1 MYTAC
6 TYMYVS
12 FVYLLC
18 SFSLYDVHQRVL
30 QYTGQYTIHIRT
42 TFSPLTLL
50 PVCECIRTYVIFE
63 QSTEYCV
70 YVHMYVRMC
79 VCIYAYMYLLLIFVQ
94 DIEQL
99 QYQLEAKRKEVAR
112 LNALLQTSPEQA
124 PPTSSSSPVSTSEQ
138 YDEDMKN
145 KRQKDTS
152 SVVCEQESLCF
163 VDSKGGEDCRTITDC
178 SQLKRTSSRSAS
190 LSPSSD
196 THAVFPRE
204 STPSPLEYRSNK
216 MADQSSHSEQFPD
229 SSPESLADEVSSED
243 DLVDDGGVVSIVELC
258 NGKVLEKRGVLTFV
272 EDYGSQDVC
281 DPVCSNT
288 PSHPLVGS
296 NTIPPHVQCF
306 NTPPHVQCFN
316 TPPQVECFNTIPPLV
331 ERTAGTFV
339 APKEELRPESSGCG
353 SIISTLDCDTNL
365 ANPSV
370 IPSTFK
376 TQIPAENNVSTADI
390 ENGVGSGSECPVQ
403 GVVDTLEVSVI
414 RDSLPLD
421 TQQGAHPQETA
432 TASCSS
438 SLLGRRS
445 SNCVPQP
452 VGRLVTQVGRN
463 KEVELLSNSPTNP
476 AELLSNSPT
485 NPAEM
490 LLNSPPTNPAELL
503 SNSPTNPA
511 EMLLNS
517 PPTNPAELLSNSPT
531 NPTNGGD
538 AGESSRPATLE
549 SSPTVLSET
558 QDVGLVGFSVLSNNS
573 GETHL
578 RRTSDRTAV
587 GSDQTEE
594 SSRTSSASSIPHRSS
609 ENTPSTPGTTDKED
623 GLNGTCDRL
632 EERAT
637 LGGPQSCEGENK
649 PMRRSG
655 LQSTLSFIKEAEKV
669 VDELVSHKDTTTPM
683 CVQEKSIRSSVS
695 EPLAGDCVQTSSSVT
710 ENASLMSR
718 VKEVTSKSRG
728 SKSLPKKRYSDGG
741 PSPSRP
747 VLRPI
752 GGWCSSR
759 KRSKATTPGNSLLE
773 DTPSAH
779 QDTKK
784 TNSKKKFLPEF
795 WQPPSDKKKRLD
807 FINSITTSGPE
818 AANVRSDK
826 RLKERVSTV
835 KPL

>member
-1 MYTAC
+1 M
-6 TYMYVS
+6 
-12 FVYLLC
+12 
-18 SFSLYDVHQRVL
+18 H
-30 QYTGQYTIHIRT
+30 
-42 TFSPLTLL
+42 
-50 PVCECIRTYVIFE
+50 TYVIFE

-70 YVHMYVRMC
+70 CMYIHMYVRMC
-79 VCIYAYMYLLLIFVQ
+79 VCFYAYMYLLLIIVQ

-99 QYQLEAKRKEVAR
+99 QYQLEAKKKEVAR

-145 KRQKDTS
+145 KSQKDTS

-163 VDSKGGEDCRTITDC
+163 VGSKGGEDCRTITDC

-204 STPSPLEYRSNK
+204 STPSQLEYRSNK

-243 DLVDDGGVVSIVELC
+243 DLIDDGGVVSIVELC

-272 EDYGSQDVC
+272 EDYGSQDLC

-296 NTIPPHVQCF
+296 NTTPPHVQCF

-316 TPPQVECFNTIPPLV
+316 TPPHVQCFNTAPHVQCFNTPPQVECFNTIPPPV

-339 APKEELRPESSGCG
+339 APMEELRPESSECG

-376 TQIPAENNVSTADI
+376 TQIPAENNVSTADV
-390 ENGVGSGSECPVQ
+390 ENRELCSVGSGSECPVQ

-421 TQQGAHPQETA
+421 TQQGPHLQETA
-432 TASCSS
+432 TASCSP

-445 SNCVPQP
+445 SNRVPQP
-452 VGRLVTQVGRN
+452 VRRLVTQVGRN
-463 KEVELLSNSPTNP
+463 EEAELLSNSPTNP

-485 NPAEM
+485 NPGEM
-490 LLNSPPTNPAELL
+490 L

-511 EMLLNS
+511 ND
-517 PPTNPAELLSNSPT
+517 
-531 NPTNGGD
+531 GD
-538 AGESSRPATLE
+538 TGESSRPATLE

-558 QDVGLVGFSVLSNNS
+558 QDVGLGGFSVLSNNS

-578 RRTSDRTAV
+578 RRTRDRTAI

-594 SSRTSSASSIPHRSS
+594 SSSTSSASSIPHRSS
-609 ENTPSTPGTTDKED
+609 EKIPSTPGITGKED

-669 VDELVSHKDTTTPM
+669 IDELVSHKDTTSPM
-683 CVQEKSIRSSVS
+683 CVQEKSIHSSVS
-695 EPLAGDCVQTSSSVT
+695 EPLAGDCVQTSFSAT
-710 ENASLMSR
+710 ENAFLTSR
-718 VKEVTSKSRG
+718 VKEVTSKSRS
-728 SKSLPKKRYSDGG
+728 SKSLPKKRYSDRG

-759 KRSKATTPGNSLLE
+759 KRSKATTPGNSLSE
-773 DTPSAH
+773 DTSAAH
-779 QDTKK
+779 RDTKK
-784 TNSKKKFLPEF
+784 TTNSKKKFLPEF

-818 AANVRSDK
+818 AANVHSDK